1 MVLTFQPHSAKTCVR
16 PKEINVGILDKLSG
30 KKEEKPRPNFS
41 DVQSGNSSTAREP
54 VTPAPTPIPDIKPTG
69 TTGHGQTYTVVAGD
83 SLSKIAKRYYGD
95 ASKWPRIHEANRDQ
109 ITNPDLIHPGQQL
122 KIPDA

>member
-1 MVLTFQPHSAKTCVR
+1 M
-16 PKEINVGILDKLSG
+16 GIFDKLGG
-30 KKEEKPRPNFS
+30 KKEEKPRADFS
-41 DVQSGNSSTAREP
+41 NVQSGNSSTAREP
-54 VTPAPTPIPDIKPTG
+54 VPPSPTPMPDVRPTG
-69 TTGHGQTYTVVAGD
+69 TTGQGQTYTVVAGD